1 MKKAIIACLS
11 LLWAVS
17 AFAQDTTAKGTVFTQ
32 GTLKEL
38 LAQAGK
44 QEKYLFV
51 DVYAGWCGPCRYMAT
66 KIFPQPKVG
75 DYFNKTFVN
84 AKFDAEKG
92 EGIAVAR
99 KYDVRSYPTFLI
111 LDEKGEEVG
120 RVVGAADADR
130 FIATVQK
137 VVAAIGKEE

>member
-1 MKKAIIACLS
+1 M
-11 LLWAVS
+11 
-17 AFAQDTTAKGTVFTQ
+17 
-32 GTLKEL
+32 
-38 LAQAGK
+38 
-44 QEKYLFV
+44 
-51 DVYAGWCGPCRYMAT
+51 DVYAVWCGPCRYMAT